1 MAGAMAWVICGT
13 TGELQETPGLLCHR
27 FLQLLDVCG
36 WVLTIL
42 DGGTNSLVDDVSE
55 GDVRFESGSKH
66 YKNVCYAPIGCL
78 H

>member
-42 DGGTNSLVDDVSE
+42 DSGTNSLADAV
-55 GDVRFESGSKH
+55 FEDMVMPDLNRVVNIIKTFVMH
-66 YKNVCYAPIGCL
+66 L
-78 H
+78 